1 MLQAPEK
8 SLLFEEVSE
17 ILQFM
22 KELELGEYTV
32 YSKLTEVYES
42 Q

>member
-8 SLLFEEVSE
+8 SLLFEEVGK

-22 KELELGEYTV
+22 EELKLKDFMV
-32 YSKLTEVYES
+32 YKKLS
-42 Q
+42 AL